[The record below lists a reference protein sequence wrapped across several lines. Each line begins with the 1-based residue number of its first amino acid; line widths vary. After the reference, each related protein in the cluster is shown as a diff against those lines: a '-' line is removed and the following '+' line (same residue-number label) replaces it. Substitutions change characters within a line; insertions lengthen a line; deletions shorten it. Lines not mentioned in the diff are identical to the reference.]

1 MNVFFAQI
9 TNVDHF
15 PPAAVKARC
24 SVCSSELLMQTY
36 TAPLVTARMLVQ
48 ASSRNASKPEPRLSF
63 RIGRFLPRSLSFGVL
78 A

>member
-1 MNVFFAQI
+1 M

-36 TAPLVTARMLVQ
+36 TAPLVTARMLLQ
-48 ASSRNASKPEPRLSF
+48 ASSKNVSNPDPRSSF
-63 RIGRFLPRSLSFGVL
+63 KIGRCLPRSLSFGVL